1 MANMPIYEY
10 RCNDCGKINEF
21 FLKTTKDE
29 KETKC
34 KHCGSEDLHKI
45 FSKSNIS
52 TKGHLI
58 GSQGGKTCCG
68 RDERC
73 DTPPCSDDGICKR

>member
-1 MANMPIYEY
+1 MPIYEY
-10 RCNDCGKINEF
+10 QCKNCGKVSEYLVGVAQEEIEI
-21 FLKTTKDE
+21 
-29 KETKC
+29 KC
-34 KHCGSEDLHKI
+34 KLCGSKKLNKI

-52 TKGHLI
+52 TSGHLI

-73 DTPPCSDDGICKR
+73 DTPPCSDSGICRRER